1 MNAFRTAA
9 PGFLAAPVPLGAR
22 AELVTYPYEAHG
34 YAARGT
40 LLDCV
45 ARMIDWYDR
54 DVKNAG
60 APQPAASH

>member
-1 MNAFRTAA
+1 MS
-9 PGFLAAPVPLGAR
+9 PIGFGRHGAR

-34 YAARGT
+34 YAARET

-54 DVKNAG
+54 YVLVG
-60 APQPAASH
+60 AAK